1 MASGKTLYKLLVYC
15 FQWIV
20 LPFFNHVSEVGSR
33 WTKLFT
39 IPIPPYYYYFFLIFC
54 FQFFSLY
61 LYPWS
66 YAGFDSLK
74 TKKKRCSV
82 ERKNCFFFL
91 FALFLSIQVL
101 YYPLTV
107 NTMSPLQKIGCYS
120 ALPLWASE
128 HHKKLLE
135 SFNLPAEKSP
145 IFWDVLQQL
154 RDLKFNSLYPI
165 QYSVVDFFPF
175 SSVVVLLSQIHDSW
189 WDC

>member
-1 MASGKTLYKLLVYC
+1 MQMKKGSQKEYTNDSSHFCALLVYIFSCRSWPVEKLYKLLVYC

-39 IPIPPYYYYFFLIFC
+39 IPIPPYYYYFFFLIFC

-66 YAGFDSLK
+66 YTGFDSLK
-74 TKKKRCSV
+74 TKKWRCSA

-91 FALFLSIQVL
+91 FALFLSIRVL

-107 NTMSPLQKIGCYS
+107 NTMSPLQKTGGYS
-120 ALPLWASE
+120 A
-128 HHKKLLE
+128 
-135 SFNLPAEKSP
+135 
-145 IFWDVLQQL
+145 
-154 RDLKFNSLYPI
+154 
-165 QYSVVDFFPF
+165 
-175 SSVVVLLSQIHDSW
+175 
-189 WDC
+189 